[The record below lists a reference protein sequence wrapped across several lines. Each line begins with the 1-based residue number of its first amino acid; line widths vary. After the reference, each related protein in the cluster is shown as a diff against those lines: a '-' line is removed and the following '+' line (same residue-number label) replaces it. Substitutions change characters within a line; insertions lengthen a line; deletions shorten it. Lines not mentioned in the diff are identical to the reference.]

1 VFWQLFPIINIILFR
16 NITRKFDVFVKINKN
31 RQLVSPFLTKKNF
44 CEFYILDSQEQKKI
58 SKGETKMII
67 GVPKEIKNNENRVA
81 LTPAGVVSFIKAGHR
96 VLVEKNAGIGSGFAN
111 EDYAS
116 AGAEIIEQA
125 ADVWAQAEMIMKV
138 KEPLESEYQYFRP
151 GLILF
156 TYLHLAA
163 EPSLAKALK
172 EKEVAAIA
180 YETVEV
186 NRTLPL
192 LTPMSEVAGRMAAQ
206 IGAQFLQKTNGGK
219 GILLAGVPGVSR
231 GKVTIIGGGIVGTN
245 AAKMAIGLGAD
256 VTIIDLNAERL
267 RQLDDIFGNQIKTL
281 MSNPFNIAE
290 AVAEADLLIGAVLIP
305 GAKAPKLVTEEM
317 VKTMK
322 PGSVIVD
329 VAIDQGGIVETS
341 DHVTTHDNPTYVK
354 HGVVHYAVAN
364 MPGAVPRTSTMA
376 LTNVTVPY
384 ALQIANKGFVKAIQ
398 ENPALKR
405 GVNVL
410 NGEITYEAVA
420 KDLSYDYVT
429 VEAALEKETAT
440 V

>member
-1 VFWQLFPIINIILFR
+1 MF
-16 NITRKFDVFVKINKN
+16 
-31 RQLVSPFLTKKNF
+31 
-44 CEFYILDSQEQKKI
+44 
-58 SKGETKMII
+58 I

-81 LTPAGVVSFIKAGHR
+81 LTPAGVVSFVTAGHI
-96 VLVEKNAGIGSGFAN
+96 VLVEKDAGIGSGFTN
-111 EDYAS
+111 DDYAK
-116 AGAEIIEQA
+116 AGAEMIAGAENVWSK
-125 ADVWAQAEMIMKV
+125 ADMIMKV
-138 KEPLESEYQYFRP
+138 KEPLSSEYQYFRP

-163 EPSLAKALK
+163 EPALAKALK
-172 EKEVAAIA
+172 ESGVIAIA
-180 YETVEV
+180 YETVSV

-206 IGAQFLQKTNGGK
+206 IGAQFLQKNNGGL

-256 VTIIDLNAERL
+256 VTIIDLSADRL

-305 GAKAPKLVTEEM
+305 GAKAPKLVKEEM
-317 VKTMK
+317 VMSMK

-329 VAIDQGGIVETS
+329 VAIDQGGIVETI
-341 DHVTTHDNPTYVK
+341 DHVTTHDNPTFEK
-354 HGVVHYAVAN
+354 HGVVHYSVAN
-364 MPGAVPRTSTMA
+364 MPGAVPRTSTIA

-384 ALQIANKGFVKAIQ
+384 ALQIANKGAFKAISD
-398 ENPALKR
+398 NAALLL

-420 KDLSYDYVT
+420 RDLGYEYVT
-429 VEAALEKETAT
+429 VEKALEKNLLLFN
-440 V
+440 